1 MERPLRNHETDTA
14 AKGGRAQLPPLT
26 SSPRIATRTKLFR
39 TKINSNKRINGPE
52 ARKVAMQI
60 RSCRARRKDPK
71 LEDNGWGSLGAPAGV
86 PLPTGAR
93 KEQHGGLRPV
103 LANKPVSAHA
113 VSDGQPA
120 TPASLKQRG
129 LERQSRSYEGTTG
142 TKTKHS
148 GHNNGSQYGGQG
160 VLPPSP
166 SVRQRHATISRSTAR
181 AERVRPELVPSRQ
194 TVFRVKGSKRSRC
207 RSLLEPSWNIFIAS
221 RGTVAS
227 VHVALV
233 SPDNRIS
240 KRKREKQPKWYKS
253 PEGCGH

>member
-1 MERPLRNHETDTA
+1 MTIQGKLPLPTPSWQPANRTSKKSRPASGTAGTSHVEIGAIERPLRNHETDTA

-26 SSPRIATRTKLFR
+26 SSPRTATRTKLFR

-129 LERQSRSYEGTTG
+129 LERGKAAATRARREQKQSTPGTIMGANMAAKVFSLPRPRCGNGTPQSR
-142 TKTKHS
+142 
-148 GHNNGSQYGGQG
+148 G
-160 VLPPSP
+160 VLREPS
-166 SVRQRHATISRSTAR
+166 
-181 AERVRPELVPSRQ
+181 EYVPS
-194 TVFRVKGSKRSRC
+194 
-207 RSLLEPSWNIFIAS
+207 
-221 RGTVAS
+221 
-227 VHVALV
+227 
-233 SPDNRIS
+233 
-240 KRKREKQPKWYKS
+240 
-253 PEGCGH
+253 